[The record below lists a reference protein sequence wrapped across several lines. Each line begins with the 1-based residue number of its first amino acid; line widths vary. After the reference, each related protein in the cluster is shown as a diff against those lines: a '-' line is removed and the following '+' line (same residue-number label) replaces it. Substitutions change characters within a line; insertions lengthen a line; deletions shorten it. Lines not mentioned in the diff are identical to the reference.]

1 MPIPDNLRVPI
12 ATQADL
18 GPKQTAH
25 FRRARE
31 SFYCA
36 EALRNFSRDTLPDG
50 AFENL
55 QKQIH
60 DGVIDTAE
68 AEHACGPNTR

>member
-1 MPIPDNLRVPI
+1 VQQLLSAYGDNLNRPVTTH
-12 ATQADL
+12 AGLETRLAR
-18 GPKQTAH
+18 H
-25 FRRARE
+25 FVRARE

-55 QKQIH
+55 QKQIY
-60 DGVIDTAE
+60 DGVIDTV
-68 AEHACGPNTR
+68 